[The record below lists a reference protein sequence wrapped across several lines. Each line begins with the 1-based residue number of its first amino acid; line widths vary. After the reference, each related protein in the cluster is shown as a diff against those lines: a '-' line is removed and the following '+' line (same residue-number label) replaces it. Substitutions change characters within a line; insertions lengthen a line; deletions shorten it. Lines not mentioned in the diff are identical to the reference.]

1 MSHGHA
7 ERGGR
12 IRRRIDHPVIDSD
25 GHLIEY
31 VPVVRDFVVEIAGED
46 VARRFDRMFQAGAI
60 RSSIP
65 SIAER
70 RKLGL
75 HAIGIWGIPTEN
87 TLDRATAMLPGL
99 MYERLDELGIDFAIL
114 YPTYGLSVTALGD
127 AELRC
132 AMARAFNRYYAE
144 AYQGL
149 RDRLEPVAAIPTF
162 SSQEAIE
169 ELDYAVGT
177 LGLKCV
183 MMGGAIPRRLDPTD
197 TSPGPAQWIDTLGH
211 DSLHDYDP
219 LWARCEALGVAPTFH
234 AGGQGWGSRMSTT
247 NNSYNQVGNFAAAGE
262 ATCRSLVFGGVPMR
276 FPKLRFAFQ
285 EGGVA
290 WAATLLG
297 GVLGHYEK
305 RNLEAI
311 QHYDPA
317 RLDRRLLAALFEKHA
332 RGRMR
337 EAIDRLGDGLSGL
350 SDPDEDRARIDMFGE
365 SGIRS
370 ADDLLRMFREQFFF
384 GCEADDPMNAI
395 AFRQALTPGGIQ
407 LPAVFAS
414 DVGHWDVRD
423 MREVLP
429 EAWELV
435 EDGRIDE
442 SQFADFVFRN
452 PVRLWAGMNPRFF
465 EGTIVADAVREELR
479 QGGARPGRPGHS
491 TARSL
496 A

>member
-1 MSHGHA
+1 MSAHSA
-7 ERGGR
+7 DAVQKV
-12 IRRRIDHPVIDSD
+12 RRAISHPVIDSD

-31 VPVVRDFVVEIAGED
+31 VPIVRDFVVELAGED
-46 VARRFDRMFQAGAI
+46 VAKRFDRMFQAGAI
-60 RSSIP
+60 RRAIP
-65 SIAER
+65 DRAQR
-70 RKLGL
+70 RKIGL

-99 MYERLDELGIDFAIL
+99 MYERLDELGIDYAIL
-114 YPTYGLSVTALGD
+114 YPTYGLSVTALPD
-127 AELRC
+127 AEVRC

-144 AYQGL
+144 AYAGF

-162 SSQEAIE
+162 SPEEAIA

-177 LGLKCV
+177 LGLKSV
-183 MMGGAIPRRLDPTD
+183 MMGGAIPRRIDPSD
-197 TSPGPAQWIDTLGH
+197 AGPAPAQWIDTLGH

-219 LWARCEALGVAPTFH
+219 LWRRCEALGVAPTFH
-234 AGGQGWGSRMSTT
+234 AGGQGWGTRMSTT

-262 ATCRSLVFGGVPMR
+262 GTCRSLVFGGVATR

-290 WAATLLG
+290 WAAVLLAG
-297 GVLGHYEK
+297 LLGHYEK
-305 RNLEAI
+305 RNVEAI

-317 RLDRRLLAALFEKHA
+317 RLDRRQLAGLFEKHA

-337 EAIDRLGDGLSGL
+337 ETMDRLGDALSGL
-350 SDPDEDRARIDMFGE
+350 SDPNEDRPRVDMFGE

-370 ADDLLRMFREQFFF
+370 ADDLLRMFRDQFFF

-395 AFRQALTPGGIQ
+395 AFSSALTPGGIQ

-429 EAWELV
+429 EAYELV
-435 EDGRIDE
+435 EEGRIDE
-442 SQFADFVFRN
+442 GQFEDFVFGN

-465 EGTIVADAVREELR
+465 DGTVVEDAAKKRL
-479 QGGARPGRPGHS
+479 AR
-491 TARSL
+491 A
-496 A
+496 